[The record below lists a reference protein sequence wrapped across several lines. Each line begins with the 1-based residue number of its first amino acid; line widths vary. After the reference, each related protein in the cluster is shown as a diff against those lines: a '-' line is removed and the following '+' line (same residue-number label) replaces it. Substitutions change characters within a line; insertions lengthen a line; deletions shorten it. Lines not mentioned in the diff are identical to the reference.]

1 MRSIYFFGLL
11 FSTAAAAISA
21 PRFELKEG
29 DRVAMLGDAFIEREQ
44 YAGWIEIAAATQ
56 YPDRSITFRN
66 LGWSADTPAGDSRNG
81 LSLLMAGS
89 EPPDEGWR
97 QLQIQLATYKPN
109 VVLLGYGM
117 AASLPGGPSA
127 AQFRSDLER
136 LIEAAPKSTG
146 TDVRFLMLGAP
157 PRFER
162 PGEDPVTLKLH
173 RERLTEIN
181 SVLREIAANRNLPF
195 VSLADL
201 KQDPAYSQNGIH
213 LTDQGYRAVA
223 RHLEKALDW
232 KPNAW
237 DKGASAASLQT
248 HVLKKNEWFFHRSRP
263 ANMAYIF
270 GFRKKEQGQ
279 NAGEIAGFDKLVAE
293 QEAVIATMRDLS
305 KNIVAPETPVRTES
319 AVAAKVTQ
327 AHPEFTMADGYEISL
342 WAENPLL
349 HKPTQMNFDPSGFL
363 WVASSETYPQVE
375 VGQTP
380 NDKIIVLEDSDRDG
394 KADKSSVFADGMM
407 MPTAVLPGDGGV
419 YVGQSTD
426 LLHFKDTN
434 GDGKADLK
442 TRVLSGFGT
451 EDTHH
456 NIHTLRRG
464 PDGRLWFN
472 QSIYTRSDVETPGG
486 IFRLR
491 SGGIMRFDPR
501 NSKLESVFYGWCNPW
516 GHQFDRYGQSFVT
529 DGAGGEGINWGV
541 PGAMYFTFAKAGKI
555 LGSISPGSYP
565 KLAGLEIIE
574 SPHFPKEWQGSMISC
589 DFRAHRIVRF
599 GIAENQAGF
608 AAQEM
613 GDLVRTDSVN
623 FRPIDAKIGPDGAL
637 YIADWSN
644 PIINHGE
651 VDFRDPRRD
660 REHGRIWKVT
670 RRGSALAA
678 IRDFKKLS
686 EKDLLATLTSDSRY
700 DREQATAVLI
710 ESKSRTL
717 DAAIQSW
724 QNSASDDRT
733 RLAALWLAQGRHQRD
748 PALLEKVLASKQAE
762 IRAAG
767 IRVLG
772 DWLPENSLA
781 ILKFAIADEHPRV
794 RIEAIRV
801 LAKLPGWE
809 AMDTALSAL
818 GKPTDRFIDYALW
831 LNVQQRGEE
840 WLAALLAGKIK
851 ATNRE
856 KALQFTLT
864 NLPPG
869 KAAPA
874 ISRLLPKPMPRD
886 GSGPWL
892 ELAINNGD
900 AEVIDRV
907 YQQAVSGGF
916 EPAPSL
922 IALRGVTEAI
932 TRRQIPFSGDASL
945 LLPLL
950 DQGAPESRIA
960 AASLAGATTS
970 TALLPRL
977 IEMAADD
984 SLTPLV
990 RGSAVT
996 ALANFPAPDAREA
1009 LVALADA
1016 KSPFKLRQEAA
1027 LALTRHH
1034 RAAAIP
1040 LLTAVVTG
1048 LDDAETSRQFWRVT
1062 LSSKGISKQLAAAL
1076 GEKPMSP
1083 ETASLALQHIP
1094 DVAEHDALLKILREQ
1109 AGEGQA
1115 KIYSQEQIRK
1125 LAEMAEKL
1133 GDAGRG
1139 ELVYRRTALACTV
1152 CHAIGGAGGKV
1163 GPDMTSIGASAPL
1176 DYLIES
1182 VVLPGAKVKEGYH
1195 SVMIETKDG
1204 KAIMGQLLKHSGGIS
1219 VIRDGAGVEVS
1230 IADDRVVKRTDAGS
1244 LMPGNLIA
1252 ALPDNDVSDL
1262 FKFLSQLGKPGAF
1275 DATNSNAP
1283 RIWAVIGL
1291 KPENQEAA
1299 SQGNSALGWV
1309 PLSAT
1314 VNGRLLPQDVKAAI
1328 GDGGEIM
1335 VGTKL
1340 QLAQEEKISLAF
1352 PDGFKPVDL
1361 WIDGQPAGSGQATLK
1376 AGMHTI
1382 VVRCLPKDLPLRMTC
1397 DQGTFLPEW

>member
-1 MRSIYFFGLL
+1 MRSIYFLGVLI
-11 FSTAAAAISA
+11 STAAFAFSA
-21 PRFELKEG
+21 PVFEMKEG

-44 YAGWIEIAAATQ
+44 YAGWIEIAATTQ
-56 YPDRSITFRN
+56 FPNRAITFRN

-81 LSLLMAGS
+81 LSLVMAGS
-89 EPPDEGWR
+89 EPSEEGWR
-97 QLQIQLATYKPN
+97 QLQNQLVTYKPT
-109 VVLLGYGM
+109 VVVLGYGM

-127 AQFRSDLER
+127 GQFRKDLER
-136 LIEAAPKSTG
+136 LLEAAPKSTG
-146 TDVRFLMLGAP
+146 ADVRFLILGAP

-162 PGEDPVTLKLH
+162 PGETPESLKLH
-173 RERLTEIN
+173 CDRLVEID
-181 SVLREIAANRNLPF
+181 SVLRRIATNRNIPF

-201 KQDPAYSQNGIH
+201 TQDPAYSQNGIH
-213 LTDQGYRAVA
+213 LTNEGYRAVA
-223 RHLEKALDW
+223 RHLEKALSW

-237 DKGASAASLQT
+237 DHGESAAALRT
-248 HVLKKNEWFFHRSRP
+248 HILKKNEWFFHRSRP

-293 QEAVIATMRDLS
+293 EEAVIASLRDLT
-305 KNIVAPETPVRTES
+305 KNIVVPEAPVRTES
-319 AVAAKVTQ
+319 AVAAKISQ
-327 AHPEFTMADGYEISL
+327 AYPEFTVADGYEISL

-349 HKPTQMNFDPSGFL
+349 HKPTQINFDPSGRL
-363 WVASSETYPQVE
+363 WVASSQTYPQVE

-434 GDGKADLK
+434 GDGKADVK
-442 TRVLSGFGT
+442 TRILSGFGT

-472 QSIYTRSDVETPGG
+472 QSIYTRSDVETPGE
-486 IFRLR
+486 IFRLK

-501 NSKLESVFYGWCNPW
+501 TSKLESVFYGWCNPW

-565 KLAGLEIIE
+565 KLAGLEIVE

-670 RRGSALAA
+670 RKDSALATV
-678 IRDFKKLS
+678 RDFNKLGVK
-686 EKDLLATLTSDSRY
+686 ELLAALSSDHRY
-700 DREQATAVLI
+700 DREQATAVLV
-710 ESKSRTL
+710 ESKSKTL

-724 QNSASDDRT
+724 QHSAADDRT
-733 RLAALWLAQGRHQRD
+733 LLAALWLSQGRNLRA
-748 PALLEKVLASKQAE
+748 PALLEKVLASKQGE
-762 IRAAG
+762 VRAAG

-781 ILKFAIADEHPRV
+781 ILKTSIADEHPRV

-809 AMDTALSAL
+809 AMDTALNAL
-818 GKPTDRFIDYALW
+818 EKPRDRFIDYALW

-840 WLAALLAGKIK
+840 WLAALMNGRIK
-851 ATNRE
+851 AIDRFE
-856 KALQFTLT
+856 ALQFTLT

-869 KAAPA
+869 EAAPA
-874 ISRLLPKPMPRD
+874 ITQLLPQPMPRD

-900 AEVIDRV
+900 AEVIGRI
-907 YQQAVSGGF
+907 YQQIVSGGF

-922 IALRGVTEAI
+922 NALRGVTDAI
-932 TRRQIPFSGDASL
+932 IRRRVPFSGDALL

-950 DQGAPESRIA
+950 DRGTPESRIA
-960 AASLAGATTS
+960 AVSLAGATAFP
-970 TALLPRL
+970 ALLPRL
-977 IEMAADD
+977 IAIATDD
-984 SLTPLV
+984 SLTKSV
-990 RGSAVT
+990 RSSAVA
-996 ALANFPAPDAREA
+996 ALANFSAATARQA
-1009 LVALADA
+1009 LIALGAA
-1016 KSPFKLRQEAA
+1016 TSPLDLRQDAA

-1034 RAAAIP
+1034 RAAAVP
-1040 LLTAVVTG
+1040 MLAAVAAG
-1048 LDDAETSRQFWRVT
+1048 LSDTENTRRFWQAT

-1076 GEKPMSP
+1076 GKQPMSP
-1083 ETASLALQHIP
+1083 EIASLALQHIP

-1109 AGEGQA
+1109 AGSGQA
-1115 KIYSQEQIRK
+1115 KTYSAEQIRK
-1125 LAEMAEKL
+1125 LAEMAEKQ
-1133 GDAGRG
+1133 GDASRG

-1176 DYLIES
+1176 DYLVES

-1204 KAIMGQLLKHSGGIS
+1204 KAIMGQLLKHSGGVS
-1219 VIRDGAGVEVS
+1219 VIRDGAGAEVS
-1230 IADDRVVKRTDAGS
+1230 IADSMVVKKTDAGS

-1252 ALPDNDVSDL
+1252 TLPENDVNDL
-1262 FKFLSQLGKPGAF
+1262 FKFLSQLGKPGEF
-1275 DATNSNAP
+1275 DATNSRAP
-1283 RIWAVIGL
+1283 RIWAVVGL

-1299 SQGNSALGWV
+1299 SQGDPALGWV
-1309 PLSAT
+1309 PLNAT
-1314 VNGRLLPQDVKAAI
+1314 VNGRLLPQDVKATV
-1328 GDGGEIM
+1328 GVGGEIM

-1340 QLAQEEKISLAF
+1340 QLAQEQKISLVF
-1352 PDGFKPVDL
+1352 PDGFIPVDL
-1361 WIDGQPAGSGQATLK
+1361 WIDGQSSGSGQAILE
-1376 AGMHTI
+1376 AGKHTI
-1382 VVRCLPKDLPLRMTC
+1382 VIRCLPKDLPLRMTC